1 MPTHALV
8 DQTTRALKD
17 TFNTFDIVGDVEDEV
32 TFSDIVV
39 LPEVIVTTP
48 ERCLMLLTTQPEAF
62 ADLGLIVFDECHL
75 LHPRDAERSRRSV
88 DAMLAI
94 LNLTIAAPEADLL
107 LLSAMMKNADEIA
120 QWMQELTGRACLS
133 LSLA

>member
-1 MPTHALV
+1 M
-8 DQTTRALKD
+8 
-17 TFNTFDIVGDVEDEV
+17 
-32 TFSDIVV
+32 V

-48 ERCLMLLTTQPEAF
+48 ERCLMLLTTQPDAF

-94 LNLTIAAPEADLL
+94 LNLSIAAPEADLL

-120 QWMQELTGRACLS
+120 QWVQDLTGRACLA
-133 LSLA
+133 LSLAWKPTRQVRGSVVIPPRLSRG